1 MSELAEMLGER
12 IKGIRKK
19 MNLSRA
25 EFAAMV
31 DMSEDALGL
40 IERGETAPRLENLYK
55 IASFLDMSVS
65 ELLKFDD
72 KSSSTHA
79 GQKPKSKSI
88 QNLLLYLKTKS
99 PEQIRMLHDVA
110 KNIFD
115 KKR

>member
-1 MSELAEMLGER
+1 MSELAEILGER
-12 IKGIRKK
+12 LKGIRKR

-25 EFAAMV
+25 EFA
-31 DMSEDALGL
+31 DKIELSEDALGL
-40 IERGETAPRLENLYK
+40 IERGETAPRLENLQK

-65 ELLKFDD
+65 ELLEFDN
-72 KSSSTHA
+72 KPASTPS
-79 GQKPKSKSI
+79 GQKIKGKSI
-88 QNLLLYLKTKS
+88 QNFIIYLKTKS